1 MNNHNELDT
10 GAVDLHTEITPNRLI
25 KLLAD
30 ELKEILTRHPDNDYV
45 KADVL
50 ADDAGVPRSTM
61 RGWLARRGVNG
72 LSKACST
79 PENGRGLLI
88 SRRRFREW
96 LDSYLEEK

>member
-1 MNNHNELDT
+1 MNNNNELDA
-10 GAVDLHTEITPNRLI
+10 GVVDLHREITPNRLI

-45 KADVL
+45 KADTL
-50 ADDAGVPRSTM
+50 ADEMSIPRSTL

-72 LSKACST
+72 LNKACSN